1 MTKQQQ
7 IDTLQKQLDAANEQ
21 LAAVDNALKEQYLKT
36 ATGIISQ
43 VESWFKDQSEN
54 CTIFVNY
61 DDVYK
66 YLDNLRNVIEAT
78 APKYTPSIL
87 CQLSMALSETRR
99 QLAEQRIQHEID
111 KRILKDR
118 LNRIYGAK
126 YYGGKLPKTPA
137 MHYVDEVVDYV
148 LKQQQDDY
156 DKKVK
161 VDVLNKVKSLAVYD
175 DNYLDGYVFVDD
187 IDRLID
193 EVQNDNSKSN

>member
-21 LAAVDNALKEQYLKT
+21 LAAVDNALKEQYVNT

-43 VESWFKDQSEN
+43 VENWFKDQSEISRV
-54 CTIFVNY
+54 TSY
-61 DDVYK
+61 DDIYK
-66 YLDNLRNVIEAT
+66 YLDNLYNVIEAT

-111 KRILKDR
+111 KRILKER
-118 LNRIYGAK
+118 LNSIYGVK
-126 YYGGKLPKTPA
+126 RSGKLPKTPI
-137 MHYVDEVVDYV
+137 MQYGDEVVDYA
-148 LKQQQDDY
+148 LKQQQEDY
-156 DKKVK
+156 DKKLK
-161 VDVLNKVKSLAVYD
+161 VDILNKVKSLAVYD

-193 EVQNDNSKSN
+193 EVEQ